1 MSPSKRLRNT
11 APDDAPA
18 PVRDS
23 APDPRAPAPGAPAD
37 PAPGS
42 VGAALEVMLVAAE
55 LACAANTV
63 RCYEQKAGHV
73 LRLLGAQQLAA
84 LRIEHVESYC
94 RQRLAEGAARESIRK
109 ELCVLRK
116 ALAQAARRG
125 WLRGDPAALI
135 PKFRA
140 PYVPR
145 KRWLSPE
152 DFERLYAD
160 APPKRRLWLLLAA
173 YGGCRRSEV
182 EGVRWEHVDLANQ
195 AMLVRGTKNR
205 SSDRRVPMHPRLHE
219 ALRAIQQRPP
229 VPDSSAPVVARW
241 SNVRRYLA
249 LHCQQLG
256 LARVSP
262 NDLRR
267 TFASWLVQAGVSSFV
282 VSQLLGHTSSRMVEL
297 VYGRIDAATLRRAVA
312 QLPEPPT

>member
-1 MSPSKRLRNT
+1 MPTAQRKRSPAPNT
-11 APDDAPA
+11 AA
-18 PVRDS
+18 PVRDG
-23 APDPRAPAPGAPAD
+23 AADPGTPAPGASPD
-37 PAPGS
+37 PAPGT

-55 LACAANTV
+55 LDCAANTV

-73 LRLLGAQQLAA
+73 LRLLGTHPIGT
-84 LRIEHVESYC
+84 LRLENVESYC
-94 RQRLAEGAARESIRK
+94 RQRLGEGAARESIRK

-160 APPKRRLWLLLAA
+160 APNKRRLWLLMAA

-195 AMLVRGTKNR
+195 AMLVRGTKTR
-205 SSDRRVPMHPRLHE
+205 SSDRRVPLHPRLYE
-219 ALRAIQQRPP
+219 ALHAIQQRPP
-229 VPDSSAPVVARW
+229 VPASDAPVVARW

-249 LHCQQLG
+249 LHCRQLG
-256 LARVSP
+256 LERVSP

-312 QLPEPPT
+312 QLPDPQT